1 MNKTKLKIVGF
12 TIMNKIVILLF
23 LAVLGSCIVETEQ
36 EPLPNDNLYFLEIN
50 NRSSHK
56 IEIERYNSNG
66 GNFAPF
72 ALNSQQDTVIFDYY
86 EEVPI
91 VLFHIF
97 SYTTKVIYD
106 DDVSIIHTREEQQL
120 ASRSL
125 FLPASYTG
133 GKASGDQYIYTY
145 EFTDADYDE
154 AVALGG

>member
-1 MNKTKLKIVGF
+1 
-12 TIMNKIVILLF
+12 MNKIAFLLF
-23 LAVLGSCIVETEQ
+23 FTLLTSCTEPYPDA
-36 EPLPNDNLYFLEIN
+36 PLPLTTQYFLEIN

-66 GNFAPF
+66 VNFASY

-86 EEVPI
+86 EEEPI
-91 VLFHIF
+91 PLFYIF
-97 SYTTKVIYD
+97 GFTTTVIYD
-106 DDVSIIHTREEQQL
+106 NDVSIIHTREEEQP

-133 GKASGDQYIYTY
+133 GKVSDEQYIYTY
-145 EFTDADYDE
+145 EFTNADYDE